1 MNSQCEALPPAPPL
15 PAPAHDAAHALQR
28 RALGASLLL
37 VLLWGASFTIQKVAY
52 SALGPGGFLFG
63 RSLLMSACAVA
74 LLCWR
79 GSPIVPDLNRR
90 EWRVLLGLTLLGPVL
105 HIVIVTYGI
114 HWSTAFSTALIMA
127 CGPVITLIL
136 LRVVRGTPLQRN
148 QVLGVAVAFGGV
160 LLFMSDKLLQYDWR
174 ASIGDLMLLAAAV
187 VFSLYTIWVTP
198 LVTRHGGAEVM
209 CWTTLLAAPLMLAG
223 FAPAAWE
230 APYASVGTM
239 VWLAFVWAVVAAAFM
254 GWILWAW
261 INSVRGV
268 ARTAP
273 ILYLVPPVAGLVAW
287 VTVGESF
294 GALKI
299 AGGALALAGVAWAQF
314 GPRGQGAA

>member
-1 MNSQCEALPPAPPL
+1 MSADHAAAAAAAPLNMN
-15 PAPAHDAAHALQR
+15 DAAQALQR
-28 RALGASLLL
+28 RALGASLLR
-37 VLLWGASFTIQKVAY
+37 VLLWGATFTIQKAAY
-52 SALGPGGFLFG
+52 AALGPGGFLFG
-63 RSLLMSACAVA
+63 RSLLMSACAVG

-79 GSPIVPDLNRR
+79 GMPIVPVLNRR

-105 HIVIVTYGI
+105 HIWIVTYGI

-136 LRVVRGTPLQRN
+136 LRMLHGTRLHRN
-148 QVLGVAVAFGGV
+148 QLLGVALALCGV

-174 ASIGDLMLLAAAV
+174 ASSGDLMLLAAAV

-209 CWTTLLAAPLMLAG
+209 CWTTLLAAPLMLACS
-223 FAPAAWE
+223 APAAWN
-230 APYASVGTM
+230 APYASVGPM
-239 VWLAFVWAVVAAAFM
+239 VWAAFAWSVVAAAFM

-261 INSVRGV
+261 VNSVRGV

-273 ILYLVPPVAGLVAW
+273 ILYLVPPVAGAVAW
-287 VTVGESF
+287 MTVGEGF
-294 GALKI
+294 GALKF
-299 AGGALALAGVAWAQF
+299 AGAALAMAGVAWAQF
-314 GPRGQGAA
+314 APRSTGRST